1 MSRSR
6 QQDAELGAG
15 VSRPL
20 VLLLALTCGAA
31 AASLYYAQPLLHT
44 IARAFSVSNSSAGLL
59 VTVTQAGYVVGLAL
73 LVPIGDLL
81 ERRRLIAVM
90 LVVTAAGLGLAAAA
104 PSFSLFVLAL
114 AVVGVSAVVAQVV
127 VAMSSSL
134 AGDHERGSVVGT
146 VMSGLL
152 IGILVARTISGVLSE
167 LLGWRAVFVVAAVAM
182 LLLAATLRVVL
193 PKVPAT
199 ERLPYPALLHS
210 VLDLV
215 KGEPLLRQRML
226 LGATAFGCFSVLWT
240 SLAFLLSGPP
250 YHYGNA
256 VIGLFGL
263 AGLAGALTAP
273 VAGRLADRGHGRL
286 AMSGAILVL
295 LVSWGLLALG
305 KSSVVALIAGI
316 VALDLGVQAMHISN
330 QSAVYSLHGQ
340 ARSRLTTAYMVAYFM
355 GGVILSA
362 ITSAL
367 YSSGGWG
374 AVCVLGAATAAI
386 GLLAWLVTERV
397 MTGSIPIAAR
407 RLGKSQASSC

>member
-250 YHYGNA
+250 YHYSNA

>member
-1 MSRSR
+1 VSRPR

-250 YHYGNA
+250 YHYSNA

>member
-152 IGILVARTISGVLSE
+152 IGILVARTISGVLAE

-386 GLLAWLVTERV
+386 GILAWLVTERV

>member
-1 MSRSR
+1 MSRPR

-250 YHYGNA
+250 YHYSNA